1 MAVSEPVLVSFKNNI
16 GQEINPG
23 DPIVIVTTGYGHQ
36 VSTCGGT
43 YLGMHKNGRGVQCEK
58 QVKTTYYAFKD
69 SGERVSYKYFQEMND
84 KLSAWAKE
92 WRQNNPG
99 KYAYYS
105 EPEYKAIRE
114 EYMSNVETKSEYVAR
129 RTTLQRNRIYKL
141 AA

>member
-1 MAVSEPVLVSFKNNI
+1 MAVSEPNRVSFKNNI

-23 DPIVIVTTGYGHQ
+23 DPVVIVTTGYGHQ
-36 VSTCGGT
+36 VSTYGGT
-43 YLGMHKNGRGVQCEK
+43 YLGMHKNGKGVQCEK
-58 QVKTTYYAFKD
+58 QVKTSYYAFKD
-69 SGERVSYKYFQEMND
+69 SGERVSWKFFEEMNN
-84 KLSAWAKE
+84 KLNAWARE
-92 WRQNNPG
+92 YRLSNPN

-114 EYMSNVETKSEYVAR
+114 EFMSNVETKSEYVAR